1 MSYMNESAWPGPDT
15 AGNEAEDSG
24 VIQATPENE
33 AADTS
38 GVQNA
43 SEELR
48 PAEEGASVA
57 GQEQTAAV
65 VPEADTTEP
74 SGTKPARKRG
84 GKKKQEEPAEGDAV
98 LGESGGE
105 TSPEGTG
112 EAEDAAEEAMDRE
125 APEQPDGFPEESGI
139 PGPQADGAAAE
150 QDAGAEPDGTA
161 AGGPKRAARQ
171 APRPRREKSSRAKAE
186 VKGTAQT
193 DRLKDK
199 PLEGRPTLS
208 DLDLNKLDRELT
220 DREREEWNE
229 IYASLRSRTILTGTV
244 VGIDTHSFKVRDR
257 DTKRIEYREIL
268 CAVVIA
274 YRVKVLIPETEIWQP
289 GSERP
294 SHVLRGMAGAEIDYV
309 ILDVDRE
316 GGVAIASRKLGLA
329 ARQHY
334 FNAEKNGHKI
344 GEYLTCRV
352 VSVGPRL
359 CMVECGGRDMTLKQA
374 DLTYTATPDLRERY
388 RPGQKLRCVL
398 TEYDPYRQL
407 MNISVKAATINPFQ
421 GAIKRHPVNSR
432 RQATISG
439 KYGGGVF
446 CTLPD
451 DSVCL
456 CRYSAQQ
463 RDREFHV
470 GDSVIIVITKHNFER
485 SMIYGRILSKW

>member
-38 GVQNA
+38 GVQGT

-48 PAEEGASVA
+48 PAEESGSVA

-65 VPEADTTEP
+65 EPEADTTEP

-171 APRPRREKSSRAKAE
+171 APRTRREKSSRAKAE

-316 GGVAIASRKLGLA
+316 GGVAIASP
-329 ARQHY
+329 
-334 FNAEKNGHKI
+334 
-344 GEYLTCRV
+344 
-352 VSVGPRL
+352 S
-359 CMVECGGRDMTLKQA
+359 
-374 DLTYTATPDLRERY
+374 
-388 RPGQKLRCVL
+388 
-398 TEYDPYRQL
+398 
-407 MNISVKAATINPFQ
+407 
-421 GAIKRHPVNSR
+421 
-432 RQATISG
+432 
-439 KYGGGVF
+439 
-446 CTLPD
+446 
-451 DSVCL
+451 
-456 CRYSAQQ
+456 
-463 RDREFHV
+463 
-470 GDSVIIVITKHNFER
+470 
-485 SMIYGRILSKW
+485 